1 MAFLQLE
8 QRWRT
13 ARDGPFVILA
23 VAIVLSLFRAVD
35 QPGVTLAVGGTEIR
49 LVPADFA
56 ILVLAVLCV
65 LRLLGRG
72 SLPRPARTIAYSAAA
87 FSAWLLISSA
97 ISGFEPF
104 VGAVKLLEYGV
115 LGLGTVL
122 FVQRRAQLWL
132 LVALLV
138 GMTAAAAAYGLF
150 GFFDLPPVGGAGG
163 KRQPSF
169 LGEHDLA
176 ALGTM
181 ALAFGLAA
189 LYAPGHRLGKL
200 PLVAIVSGSV
210 AVTLG
215 AAIAG
220 VGALLL
226 AVAAIVGLA
235 LARHAATRRAV
246 TITALVTVLVAGGT
260 LALRWG
266 ELGSVFRWIGVQESE
281 VDAGGIYA
289 ASFSQ
294 RVIFIYLGGRMF
306 LDSPVAGVGW
316 YGEIPGREYA
326 LYLPDAR
333 ERFPGQPPGYFP
345 TADGEFTPQQTY
357 DQVLYELGVV
367 GALLF
372 LTLAFFTARTALS
385 VGRRWPRGDPDVT
398 AAYLPLAWTGALAGG
413 LAGAALFGG
422 IPFAALFWV
431 TLGVVA
437 LAPSLVPAR
446 AVVEERVERTGL
458 QGVATR

>member
-1 MAFLQLE
+1 MALLQLE

-13 ARDGPFVILA
+13 GRDLPFLVLC

-35 QPGVTLAVGGTEIR
+35 QPGFELEVGGTDVR

-56 ILVLAVLCV
+56 ILVLAALCV
-65 LRLLGRG
+65 ARLLGRG
-72 SLPRPARTIAYSAAA
+72 SLPRPARAIAYSAAA
-87 FSAWLLISSA
+87 FAVWILISSA

-104 VGAVKLLEYGV
+104 VGAVKLLEYGI
-115 LGLGTVL
+115 LGLATVL

-132 LVALLV
+132 LVALLTLV
-138 GMTAAAAAYGLF
+138 AAAASAYALF
-150 GFFDLPPVGGAGG
+150 GFFDLPPVGGAAG

-176 ALGTM
+176 ALGTI
-181 ALAFGLAA
+181 ALAFGLASLFA
-189 LYAPGHRLGKL
+189 REHRLRKL
-200 PLVAIVSGSV
+200 PLVGIVGGAV
-210 AVTLG
+210 GVTLG
-215 AAIAG
+215 AAVAG
-220 VGALLL
+220 VVGLLL
-226 AVAAIVGLA
+226 AVGAILGLA
-235 LARHAATRRAV
+235 VYRKAATRRAV
-246 TITALVTVLVAGGT
+246 TITVLVTMLVAGGT

-266 ELGSVFRWIGVQESE
+266 ELGSVFRWAGLQESE
-281 VDAGGIYA
+281 VEAGGIYA

-306 LDSPVAGVGW
+306 LDNPVAGVGW

-326 LYLPDAR
+326 QYLPDAY
-333 ERFPGQPPGYFP
+333 ERFPGQPRGYFP
-345 TADGEFTPQQTY
+345 AADGEFTPQQTY
-357 DQVLYELGVV
+357 DQVLYELGIV

-372 LTLAFFTARTALS
+372 LTLAFFTVRTALA
-385 VGRRWPRGDPDVT
+385 VGRRWPRGDPDET
-398 AAYLPLAWTGALAGG
+398 AAYLPLSWTGALAGG

-446 AVVEERVERTGL
+446 AVVPERVERTEL
-458 QGVATR
+458 SAVPR